1 MLNKTLIGEISNVI
15 FIPWIFIRFKLLEE
29 IDVKME
35 MKILSTGAN
44 ASGYSSMITM
54 NGKKCLVNAGDR

>member
-1 MLNKTLIGEISNVI
+1 
-15 FIPWIFIRFKLLEE
+15 
-29 IDVKME
+29 ME

-54 NGKKCLVNAGDR
+54 NGKKCLINAGDRYNRITQLFSITLP